1 MSQRGR
7 RIVAGARARGLAVRG
22 RVWAVTSGT
31 RPRALPALG
40 LLPPVLLAG
49 GLAAEPA
56 PVLWALIGG
65 WVLALGL
72 AGLLLRRPAGSGGR
86 TRAVRRSGGGADGR

>member
-1 MSQRGR
+1 M
-7 RIVAGARARGLAVRG
+7 AGARARALAVRG
-22 RVWAVTSGT
+22 RAWAVTSGT

-72 AGLLLRRPAGSGGR
+72 AGLLLRRTAGSGGR
-86 TRAVRRSGGGADGR
+86 IRAVRRSGSGVNGR